1 MIADIHLLFK
11 KEEKKKRK
19 DKEKKAENRI
29 IKRNINQRAN
39 CCIADPNWDELY
51 MTHYNYQSERAAINI
66 K

>member
-1 MIADIHLLFK
+1 MTADIHLLFK

-39 CCIADPNWDELY
+39 CCIADPN
-51 MTHYNYQSERAAINI
+51 
-66 K
+66 